1 MLKTTSSKNG
11 KALMV
16 VRHLSIA
23 LSRSERSNML
33 KLGEFTLKVQCMIIK
48 NELTLPYVY
57 SMILLL

>member
-11 KALMV
+11 KALIV
-16 VRHLSIA
+16 VRQLSIA
-23 LSRSERSNML
+23 LSRSERNNML
-33 KLGEFTLKVQCMIIK
+33 KLGELTLKVQCMIIK

>member
-16 VRHLSIA
+16 VRQLSIA
-23 LSRSERSNML
+23 LSRSERNNML
-33 KLGEFTLKVQCMIIK
+33 KLGELTLKVQCMIIK

>member
-16 VRHLSIA
+16 VRQLSIA
-23 LSRSERSNML
+23 LSRSERNNML

-48 NELTLPYVY
+48 NEPTLPYVY